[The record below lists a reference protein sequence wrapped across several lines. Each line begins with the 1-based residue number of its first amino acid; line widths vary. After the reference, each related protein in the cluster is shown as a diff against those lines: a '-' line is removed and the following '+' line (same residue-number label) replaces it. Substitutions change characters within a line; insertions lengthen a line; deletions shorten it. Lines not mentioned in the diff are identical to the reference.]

1 MKKFLIGLVA
11 VFALYLP
18 FGIYRAN
25 KDKPHDIEIK
35 NYKIGEEI
43 DYGDIS
49 IAVEDYDFIQINKK
63 KRKAYSLRVK
73 YQVRN
78 NTNKKLDSSKL
89 MFAIQYRNGFR
100 DSVVQNLKP
109 GEDMPVNID
118 LDIYDHYYGD
128 DDFIIEGN
136 GSKEFYLYYSVLS
149 EEDYRKYPSCLRMPS
164 TAYSS
169 KYKAKLDKGIF
180 YYEIVEV
187 GA

>member
-1 MKKFLIGLVA
+1 MKKFLIALAA

-35 NYKIGEEI
+35 NYKVGEEI
-43 DYGDIS
+43 DYGDLS
-49 IAVEDYDFIQINKK
+49 IAIKDYDFIQNNNK
-63 KRKAYSLRVK
+63 KRKAYSLMVK

-78 NTNKKLDSSKL
+78 NTDRKLDSSKL
-89 MFAIQYRNGFR
+89 MFGIQYRNGFR

-109 GEDMPVNID
+109 GEDIPVNID
-118 LDIYDHYYGD
+118 LDMYDHYYGD

-136 GSKEFYLYYSVLS
+136 DSKEFYLYYSVFS

-164 TAYSS
+164 KAYSS